1 MVAVRMKEKIHEHQ
15 PVLLQAVLEN
25 LAIRPSG
32 VYVDATF
39 GRGGHAKAILDRLG
53 PTGRLLAMDKDPDAI
68 SFACQHFSHDK
79 RFTIQQ
85 GSFKDLHTFLQNEK
99 LEGNVDGVLFDLGV
113 SSPQLENAIRGFSF
127 LHSGPLDMRM
137 DNSQG
142 VLASDWIA
150 KVSEKELAN
159 VLWEYGE
166 ERFARKIA
174 RAIVKARD
182 EKAITTTEALAKII
196 AKAHP
201 AWQKGKHPATKSFQ
215 AIRIKINDELKDLH
229 EGLEESKRALKI
241 GGRLCVISFHSL
253 EDRIVK
259 RFIQPPVESDM
270 FHAPLPI
277 KHTQCK
283 KTFKKMGPAIKPTDE
298 EIRMNARAR
307 SAILRVGEKIS

>member
-1 MVAVRMKEKIHEHQ
+1 MVAVRMKERTLEHQ
-15 PVLLQAVLEN
+15 PVLLQAVLDN
-25 LAIRPSG
+25 LAIKASG

-39 GRGGHAKAILDRLG
+39 GRGGHAKAILDHLG

-68 SFACQHFSHDK
+68 SFACQHFSKDK

-85 GSFKDLHTFLQNEK
+85 GSFKDLHAFLQKEK
-99 LEGNVDGVLFDLGV
+99 FEGNVDGILFDLGV
-113 SSPQLENAIRGFSF
+113 SSPQLENATRGFSF

-137 DNSQG
+137 DNTKG
-142 VLASDWIA
+142 MRASEWIS

-166 ERFARKIA
+166 ERFAKKIS
-174 RAIVKARD
+174 RAIIKARD
-182 EKAITTTEALAKII
+182 EISITTTEALAKII

-259 RFIQPPVESDM
+259 HFIQPPVESSM
-270 FHAPLPI
+270 LHAPLPI
-277 KHTQCK
+277 KYTPCE
-283 KTFKKMGPAIKPTDE
+283 KTFKKMGRAIKPTDE
-298 EIRMNARAR
+298 EIRMNGRSR